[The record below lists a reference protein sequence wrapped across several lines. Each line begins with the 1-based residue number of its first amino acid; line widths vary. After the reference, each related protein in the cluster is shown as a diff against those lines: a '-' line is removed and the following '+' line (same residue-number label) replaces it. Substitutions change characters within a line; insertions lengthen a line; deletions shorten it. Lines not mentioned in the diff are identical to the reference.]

1 MITENRQLK
10 SFLYEVVSMA
20 KSGPEEFSEIR
31 IIQREE
37 KQPMS
42 SEDASKVLGL
52 ISRWAIR
59 KARKQAEAGLR
70 SDGDDLTDELS
81 KDYAD
86 RKIQI

>member
-1 MITENRQLK
+1 
-10 SFLYEVVSMA
+10 MA

-59 KARKQAEAGLR
+59 KAGIPAK
-70 SDGDDLTDELS
+70 DGQKLDNDALTDNIS
-81 KDYAD
+81 KDYTR
-86 RKIQI
+86 RKTNN